1 MASRRFSR
9 VVAAVCGVA
18 VLLGG
23 TACDSGRSSM
33 NVGIGQEAGPK
44 LDTDGEPF
52 IHANH
57 DRGAEPGVTFGD
69 FDDKGLQDYSDE
81 FMEWGL
87 KQTPDW
93 LEICNTINKAELRKL
108 GIDPQKD
115 LLQREGGEGKRWVCV
130 WKDFP
135 EQLVAIARID
145 APMEEASRP
154 PRFKLHYET
163 TVNGKPARVGQVQQ
177 DLPITQACA
186 VDYYYQGTVYSV
198 AYQLARVP
206 EDPHSTQACDAA
218 LALAERGS

>member
-9 VVAAVCGVA
+9 VVAVVCGVA

-69 FDDKGLQDYSDE
+69 VDDKGLQDYSDE

-115 LLQREGGEGKRWVCV
+115 LLQREGGEGKRWACG
-130 WKDFP
+130 WKRKG
-135 EQLVAIARID
+135 ESLVVLARHD
-145 APMEEASRP
+145 KPLEEVSQP
-154 PRFKLHYET
+154 PRFELDRKV
-163 TVNGKPARVGQVQQ
+163 TVNGREANVGKI
-177 DLPITQACA
+177 LHRMSLSEACA
-186 VDYYYQGTVYSV
+186 VDYYYHGV
-198 AYQLARVP
+198 AYTVSYQLPYEP
-206 EDPHSTQACDAA
+206 EDPNEVCNAA
-218 LALAERGS
+218 IALAERE